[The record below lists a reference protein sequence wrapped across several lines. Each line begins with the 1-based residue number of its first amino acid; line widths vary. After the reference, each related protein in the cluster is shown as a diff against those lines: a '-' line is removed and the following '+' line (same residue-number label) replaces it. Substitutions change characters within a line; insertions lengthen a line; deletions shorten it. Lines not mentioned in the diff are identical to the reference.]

1 MQIISKADADRIR
14 IKLICA
20 GKAVE
25 KGKFCTGKYKW
36 TAGGSKDHIGKKLV
50 DLPDVKA
57 VWVERRQDRE
67 GPYAQL
73 MSYSVRQP
81 RKQP

>member
-1 MQIISKADADRIR
+1 MKIISKADADKVWRTH
-14 IKLICA
+14 ICD
-20 GKAVE
+20 GEKVV

-36 TAGGSKDHIGKKLV
+36 TSEGAKAHIGKKLV